1 MEQAEMTIF
10 IILANLV
17 VLIFVAGTIV
27 FIYQFRQK
35 RMKHDMEKTGLRERH
50 QLELLNTQLAVQ
62 HETMQHI
69 GSEIHDSV
77 GQKLTLAVLYARQ
90 LVQGRQ
96 FPELEE
102 KVERIGNIVNESLE
116 ELRQLSRTL
125 NNPALS
131 QNDLVTLLQ
140 QECRQV
146 NAAGICKASLD
157 VNTPAIRVA
166 ASVKNMLFRIV
177 QEFMQNSLKHA
188 QCKRIHIGVQLADG
202 LLIEATDDGRGFDT
216 SQPPRGIGLD
226 NMKRRALQI
235 GAVLELQ
242 SSPGTGTR
250 LTLQLPADK
259 MEPTSK

>member
-10 IILANLV
+10 IVLANLV

-27 FIYQFRQK
+27 FLYQFRQK
-35 RMKHDMEKTGLRERH
+35 RMKHEMEKAALRERH
-50 QLELLNTQLAVQ
+50 QLELLHTQLSVQ
-62 HETMQHI
+62 HDTMQHI

-90 LVQGRQ
+90 LVQGGQ
-96 FPELEE
+96 FPEFGE
-102 KVERIGNIVNESLE
+102 KVDRIGNIVNESLE

-131 QNDLVTLLQ
+131 AHGLEDLLQ
-140 QECRQV
+140 HECAQV
-146 NAAGICKASLD
+146 NAAGICHASLE
-157 VNTPAIRVA
+157 VEAPGLQLP
-166 ASVKNMLFRIV
+166 ASVKHIVFRIV

-188 QCKRIHIGVQLADG
+188 RCKRIRVRLLRSEG
-202 LLIEATDDGRGFDT
+202 LRIEAADDGQGFDT

-235 GAVLELQ
+235 GAALELQ
-242 SSPGTGTR
+242 SGIGAGTR
-250 LTLQLPADK
+250 LTLQLPANTI
-259 MEPTSK
+259 ETPPI

>member
-35 RMKHDMEKTGLRERH
+35 RMKHEMEKTGLRERH
-50 QLELLNTQLAVQ
+50 LLELVNTQLAVQ
-62 HETMQHI
+62 HDTMQHI

-131 QNDLVTLLQ
+131 QNDLLALLQ
-140 QECRQV
+140 HECRQV
-146 NAAGICKASLD
+146 NAAGICQASLE
-157 VNTPAIRVA
+157 VSAPSIPMA
-166 ASVKNMLFRIV
+166 ASVKHIVFRIV

-188 QCKRIHIGVQLADG
+188 QCQRLHIQVQQENG
-202 LLIEATDDGRGFDT
+202 LRIEAADDGVGFDT
-216 SQPPRGIGLD
+216 SQPPRGIGLG

-235 GAVLELQ
+235 GATLELH
-242 SSPGTGTR
+242 SSPGAGTR
-250 LTLQLPADK
+250 LTLQLPATK
-259 MEPTSK
+259 MEPGLK